1 MDDTVSITITQQEN
15 YKFLV
20 DFGTGLS
27 PLLADEPEP
36 LGNGEGADPSRILL
50 AAVANCLA
58 ASLLFALKKF
68 KQDPGRISATATAIT
83 GRNENNRL
91 RVTAIEITL
100 SLGRAGSELEHLDR
114 VLAQFEDFCTV
125 SQSVRTGIPI
135 HVKVNDGAGQSLK

>member
-1 MDDTVSITITQQEN
+1 MSDTIAITITQQEN
-15 YKFLV
+15 YSFLV
-20 DFGTGLS
+20 DFGAGVP

-36 LGNGEGADPSRILL
+36 LGGGEGPDPSRILL

-68 KQDPGRISATATAIT
+68 KQDPGRISAVATAIT

-91 RVTAIEITL
+91 RVTAIEVTL
-100 SLGRAGSELEHLDR
+100 ALGRAGSELDHLDR

-125 SQSVRTGIPI
+125 SQSVRSGIPI

>member
-1 MDDTVSITITQQEN
+1 MSDSVSITITQQEN

-20 DFGTGLS
+20 DFGMGLS

-36 LGNGEGADPSRILL
+36 LGSGEGPDPSRILL
-50 AAVANCLA
+50 AAVVNCLA

-68 KQDPGRISATATAIT
+68 KQDPGRITATATALT

-91 RVTAIEITL
+91 RVTAIEVTL

-125 SQSVRTGIPI
+125 SQSVRAGLPI

>member
-36 LGNGEGADPSRILL
+36 LGSGEGPDPSRILL

-91 RVTAIEITL
+91 RVTAIEVTL
-100 SLGRAGSELEHLDR
+100 SLGRAGSGLEHLDR

-125 SQSVRTGIPI
+125 SQSVRAGIPI

>member
-1 MDDTVSITITQQEN
+1 MGDTVSITITQQEN

-20 DFGTGLS
+20 DFGEGLP

-36 LGNGEGADPSRILL
+36 LGDGEGPDPSRILL
-50 AAVANCLA
+50 AAAANCLA

-68 KQDPGRISATATAIT
+68 KQDPARISATATAVT

-91 RVTAIEITL
+91 RVTAIDVAL
-100 SLGRAGSELEHLDR
+100 SLGRPGDEIEHLDR

-125 SQSVRTGIPI
+125 SQSVRNGIPI
-135 HVKVNDGAGQSLK
+135 HVRVTDSSGQTLK

>member
-1 MDDTVSITITQQEN
+1 MGDTVSITITQQEN

-20 DFGTGLS
+20 DFGTRLPS
-27 PLLADEPEP
+27 LLADEPEP
-36 LGNGEGADPSRILL
+36 LGSGAGPDPSRILL

-91 RVTAIEITL
+91 RVTGIDVTL
-100 SLGRAGSELEHLDR
+100 CLGRAGAEIEHLDR

-135 HVKVNDGAGQSLK
+135 QVKVNDAAGLTLK